1 MNAHTRHFTVVLI
14 LALLLLLIATVVAR
28 VMS

>member
-1 MNAHTRHFTVVLI
+1 MKAHSRHLTLVLV

-28 VMS
+28 VLS